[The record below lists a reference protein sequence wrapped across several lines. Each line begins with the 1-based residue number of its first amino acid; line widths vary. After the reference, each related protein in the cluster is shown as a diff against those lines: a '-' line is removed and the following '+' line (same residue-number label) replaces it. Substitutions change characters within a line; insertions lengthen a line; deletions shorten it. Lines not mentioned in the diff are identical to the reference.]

1 MSSTW
6 DLTAPPQTIR
16 DELRA
21 EDSGRYSAVLPDS
34 AASDFEECARCV
46 CCDDESTAST
56 TGLEGWVV
64 LRRRNGTTLALC
76 PTCAGTS
83 HGRRRA
89 RSD

>member
-1 MSSTW
+1 MSAW
-6 DLTAPPQTIR
+6 DLRAPARDVR

-21 EDSGRYSAVLPDS
+21 EGSGRYSVVLPDS
-34 AASDFEECARCV
+34 APGDFESVERCV
-46 CCDDESTAST
+46 ACDDDSTAST
-56 TGLEGWVV
+56 SGTLGWLI

-76 PTCAGTS
+76 PCCAGTS